1 MDGVGLALFE
11 VFALD
16 WTVFWLCGFSSM
28 QPIWVE
34 CWCLVGGGSW
44 GLSFRDCS
52 GRYQIG
58 SLECMYC
65 ICLYLLLGLHVWPG
79 LGLCHGAQS
88 LGWIEFREDSG

>member
-1 MDGVGLALFE
+1 M
-11 VFALD
+11 
-16 WTVFWLCGFSSM
+16 FSG
-28 QPIWVE
+28 
-34 CWCLVGGGSW
+34 GGGSW